1 MAQIIL
7 DWNPEIL
14 VRIPRRRK
22 YIYRICTY
30 FDFRILGTDKHIGL
44 RFTYA
49 SHLAYASI
57 WTDYSKS
64 LFGLWLSKC
73 QNSITCILYRRH
85 QSVVAC
91 YFYPELST
99 TSKIGKRQHFFF
111 QKGHV
116 ISNDPNNSQ
125 CLSLL
130 WICWITANEVN
141 GAILRPLIVY
151 VPPII
156 EIEFVC
162 V

>member
-111 QKGHV
+111 KKDMLFLMIPTTPSAFLFYEYV
-116 ISNDPNNSQ
+116 ESQ
-125 CLSLL
+125 LTKSTVQYYDRWLYTYRL
-130 WICWITANEVN
+130 
-141 GAILRPLIVY
+141 
-151 VPPII
+151 
-156 EIEFVC
+156 
-162 V
+162 